1 MKITTN
7 NSKIIIGKNNTIN
20 SWAVLQITTYNPP
33 GKESHGTVIIG
44 DDNCFN
50 GYFLIIPGVSE
61 KTPVVIGNN
70 NLFAT
75 GVQCQAISHHL
86 VFDMNTKKQ
95 LNTEK
100 GIKIGSNNW
109 FGQEVLMLNKA
120 SIPDNCVIGIRS
132 LINKSFSQNNS
143 LIAGSPAT
151 TKRNNIGWH
160 EYLDSSYLHTVNPRK
175 QLKG

>member
-1 MKITTN
+1 MCRGTFFITCED
-7 NSKIIIGKNNTIN
+7 
-20 SWAVLQITTYNPP
+20 
-33 GKESHGTVIIG
+33 KENKG
-44 DDNCFN
+44 
-50 GYFLIIPGVSE
+50 E
-61 KTPVVIGNN
+61 KRSPECRN
-70 NLFAT
+70 A
-75 GVQCQAISHHL
+75 
-86 VFDMNTKKQ
+86 
-95 LNTEK
+95 EK